1 MTIGDKI
8 RKVREI
14 KGLKQEWVAGQL
26 GLSVTAYGNLERG
39 DAGVTVERLEEIA
52 KVLEVNALEI
62 MGLSDHIVTQHF
74 NNGAGSVGVGYNYGP
89 IASSEVEA
97 YKTLVEEQKTHIAQ
111 LQTQITHLQAQVD
124 RLTDVLIGKI

>member
-39 DAGVTVERLEEIA
+39 ESQVTVERLEEIA
-52 KVLEVNALEI
+52 KILEVDAMDI
-62 MGLSDHIVTQHF
+62 MGLAEQISIQHVTHSQ
-74 NNGAGSVGVGYNYGP
+74 VGTNYGP
-89 IASSEVEA
+89 VISGEVDA
-97 YKTLVEEQKTHIAQ
+97 YKILVEEQKAQIA
-111 LQTQITHLQAQVD
+111 HLQAQVD
-124 RLTDVLIGKI
+124 KLTDALVGKLG

>member
-39 DAGVTVERLEEIA
+39 ESQVTVERLEEIA
-52 KVLEVNALEI
+52 KILEVKALDI
-62 MGLSDHIVTQHF
+62 LGLSDHIVTQHF
-74 NNGAGSVGVGYNYGP
+74 NNESGGVGVGYNYGP

-97 YKTLVEEQKTHIAQ
+97 YKTLVAEQKAQIA
-111 LQTQITHLQAQVD
+111 HLQAQVD
-124 RLTDVLIGKI
+124 KLTDALVGKLS

>member
-39 DAGVTVERLEEIA
+39 ESQVTVERLEEIA
-52 KVLEVNALEI
+52 KILEVDAMDI
-62 MGLSDHIVTQHF
+62 MGISDSNIFQHF
-74 NNGAGSVGVGYNYGP
+74 TQQAGVVGNNYGHVV
-89 IASSEVEA
+89 SSEVEA
-97 YKTLVEEQKTHIAQ
+97 YRTLVEEQKAQIA
-111 LQTQITHLQAQVD
+111 HLQAQVD
-124 RLTDVLIGKI
+124 KLTDALVGKLG